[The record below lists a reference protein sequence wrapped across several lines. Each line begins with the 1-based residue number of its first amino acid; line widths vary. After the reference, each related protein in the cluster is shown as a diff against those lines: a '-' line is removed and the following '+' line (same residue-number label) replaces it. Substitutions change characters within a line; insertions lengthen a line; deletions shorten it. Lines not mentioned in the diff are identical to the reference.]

1 MKKMLPLIVIFV
13 ALIVMWS
20 VYGNIM
26 NSNSTATAVGGEY
39 KVEIEEQALVIRT
52 EVPVTVAAT
61 GYFQNSRQSQTKVYA
76 GEEIGWFCKG
86 EPDVDQIKQ
95 LNLINQKIREATLT
109 STTDEALTNDIFAID
124 NKILSYTKRI
134 SSLAAEGNQEEINK
148 IRSEID
154 LLLERKENISSGS
167 GNSKEDIIANL
178 NEQRRKI
185 EKNLGSA
192 KQTLFAPVSGI
203 FISEADGLEKSLTFD
218 SVATLTPKTVRE
230 YLGKKEYKPN
240 EEIFPYP
247 VCRITDNSEWLLAV
261 VCPTNK
267 VQGLYEGKRV
277 KISFPDEG
285 DKTLFCTVHAISE
298 EEKGEVV
305 VYILGTNEIY
315 NVLTA
320 RRMKIGL
327 VTDSY
332 EGLKVP
338 ASAVKNVGGKDT
350 VTVVTGVV
358 TEQTEVEV
366 LFKDEDFAI
375 IKEGGGL
382 ALYDEVKTK

>member
-20 VYGNIM
+20 VYGNIV

-61 GYFQNSRQSQTKVYA
+61 GYFQNSRQTQTKVYA